1 MKGINGIIKPNRFH
15 RDFRVTQSTPAVGA
29 PHLHLHVQKLIDLY
43 TDNTK
48 NALQFIHT
56 RTHSHTHTHAGSR
69 TCTAELRAEILFGA

>member
-15 RDFRVTQSTPAVGA
+15 RDFRVTQSTLAVGA

-56 RTHSHTHTHAGSR
+56 RTHTHAGSR